1 MEDHGVTSITE
12 LSTEVSF
19 CSKSRFFGHVCDIR
33 REPFCEHELGRDHPE
48 CQRCNGQSPPQPPC
62 FRYALKSYVD
72 IDQCCSDVFNVTN
85 LEEQETHL
93 KHEDQPSDPKVM
105 PKNISTS
112 NQSPLT
118 ILAGKLKDHQ
128 DNVRKG
134 IQITFTV
141 NDCRTS
147 AFHTPPGRSPR
158 TSFDPFKVCCGSFHY
173 CEVEVVHGRPSIG
186 RRPYSVSTVSGVGSL
201 LRPSGQTRRA
211 PSCPV
216 GHCKRP
222 SLARPGQ
229 VIFVLL
235 WPIFFIFFG
244 QVICCQLIR
253 SRWGNARIAVCPNS
267 CDWPRDEQEQ
277 PPIWVLLFLC
287 KFE

>member
-1 MEDHGVTSITE
+1 M
-12 LSTEVSF
+12 
-19 CSKSRFFGHVCDIR
+19 
-33 REPFCEHELGRDHPE
+33 
-48 CQRCNGQSPPQPPC
+48 
-62 FRYALKSYVD
+62 
-72 IDQCCSDVFNVTN
+72 
-85 LEEQETHL
+85 

-173 CEVEVVHGRPSIG
+173 CEVGVVHGRPSIG

-244 QVICCQLIR
+244 QVICCRL
-253 SRWGNARIAVCPNS
+253 P
-267 CDWPRDEQEQ
+267 
-277 PPIWVLLFLC
+277 
-287 KFE
+287 